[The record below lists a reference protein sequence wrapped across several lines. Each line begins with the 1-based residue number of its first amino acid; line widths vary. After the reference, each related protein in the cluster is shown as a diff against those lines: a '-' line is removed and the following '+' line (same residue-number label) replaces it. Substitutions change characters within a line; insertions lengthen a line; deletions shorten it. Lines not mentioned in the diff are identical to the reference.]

1 MITILSFNI
10 RSQTWSSLEL
20 WSSFQ
25 LFYALL
31 PAQWRTPTTA
41 ISSQRSV
48 LKAVTLSSTL
58 STSTSGSVEQT
69 SPFPSA
75 RCCKVC
81 AFFFFSWALPPIV
94 CTVNCTTSSH
104 CVHCYSIV
112 CFAELQCMQT
122 SQASQCTCHPS
133 SSLPPFCSVCS
144 SIYTILLRKPSFLYP
159 RRHFSLEGWSSCSN
173 WASQRHRQHAP
184 GRNRRQLR

>member
-10 RSQTWSSLEL
+10 RSLDHHLIEL

-48 LKAVTLSSTL
+48 LKAVTLSLTL

-81 AFFFFSWALPPIV
+81 AFFFFPEHFRHCLYCKLYNIISLRALLL
-94 CTVNCTTSSH
+94 H
-104 CVHCYSIV
+104 CLLCRASVHAN
-112 CFAELQCMQT
+112 FASLAMHMPSVVIIASVLQCVQ
-122 SQASQCTCHPS
+122 H
-133 SSLPPFCSVCS
+133 
-144 SIYTILLRKPSFLYP
+144 IYTILLRKPSFLYP